1 VGLAEGRR
9 RETLEDA
16 GISLARQYEAQGLD
30 ILPIHTQ
37 FEPVGR
43 EAGSVSVE
51 AGLFDILT
59 RMQTGRFKV
68 FRHLNDWFEEFRLY
82 HRKDGKVFK
91 ENDDLMSAT
100 RYGIM
105 MLRFAEPEKV
115 VDRHRRRPA
124 DEEAFVLARAEARFG
139 TALTGSASAP
149 RLDEIGLAAPRIAG
163 RRAGSNTE
171 PRDEDQPRGRA
182 KAKREEPKREAARP
196 KPAKPAARLQ
206 AATPRASGIGVGF

>member
-1 VGLAEGRR
+1 VAEEAIACDAIEIPRHWPRIGGIDFGWEHPFAAVELAWDRDADVVYVTKAYRVREATPIIHAAALKPWGKLKWAWPKDGG
-9 RETLEDA
+9 RETLEGA
-16 GISLARQYEAQGLD
+16 GISLARQYQAQGLD
-30 ILPIHTQ
+30 ILPIHAQ
-37 FEPVGR
+37 LEPVGR

-51 AGLFDILT
+51 AGLFEMLT

-115 VDRHRRRPA
+115 SDRHRRRPVS
-124 DEEAFVLARAEARFG
+124 ESSWM
-139 TALTGSASAP
+139 TM
-149 RLDEIGLAAPRIAG
+149 
-163 RRAGSNTE
+163 
-171 PRDEDQPRGRA
+171 
-182 KAKREEPKREAARP
+182 
-196 KPAKPAARLQ
+196 
-206 AATPRASGIGVGF
+206 